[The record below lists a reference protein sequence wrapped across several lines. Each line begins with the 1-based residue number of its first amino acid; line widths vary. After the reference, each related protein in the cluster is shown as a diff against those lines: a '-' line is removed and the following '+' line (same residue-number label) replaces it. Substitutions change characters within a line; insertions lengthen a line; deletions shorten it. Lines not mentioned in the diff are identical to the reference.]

1 MKKLDWYI
9 LKKFLVTFFFS
20 IFLFTIISIVVDV
33 SEKTDDF
40 IKSGLGFTGVITQY
54 YIGFIP
60 YIIALLFPLFV
71 LIAVVFFTSKMAGRS
86 EIVAILASGTSFG
99 RFLRPYF
106 IGGSALGLLLLFSAH
121 FVVPRAQEIRGNF
134 ETRYVNGN
142 NSYNA
147 LVFNGNDIYERLDA
161 NTYFGIHNYD
171 TARKSGGPFFLHRLK
186 PNSNTEL
193 IYNIRAAAIMWD
205 TTHKKSRWVLTNAF
219 ERTINGKKETVK
231 MTEHLEMPSFTF
243 RPFDLSHDDF
253 AKDKLTTPELN
264 HFIQLEEMR
273 GASDVNTLKVERYR
287 RSATA
292 IAVLMLT
299 IIGATVA
306 SRKVR
311 GGSGAHLA
319 LAFVIGIVFILAD
332 RFSTIFSA
340 KGSLPP
346 IIAAWIPDTIFVFVT
361 WYLYRKAPK

>member
-54 YIGFIP
+54 YIGFVP

-86 EIVAILASGTSFG
+86 EIVAILASGTSFS

-106 IGGSALGLLLLFSAH
+106 IGGTALGLLLLFSAH
-121 FVVPRAQEIRGNF
+121 FVVPKAQEIRGNF

-171 TARKSGGPFFLHRLK
+171 TARKYGGPFFMHRIK
-186 PNSNTEL
+186 GNTEL
-193 IYNIRAAAIMWD
+193 VYNVRAESITWD
-205 TTHKKSRWVLTNAF
+205 TANKKGKWVLSNAF

-231 MTEHLEMPSFTF
+231 LTNRLEMPSFTF
-243 RPFDLSHDDF
+243 KPFDLSHDDF
-253 AKDKLTTPELN
+253 AKDKLTTPQLD
-264 HFIQLEEMR
+264 HFIKLEEMR

-292 IAVLMLT
+292 VAVLMLT

-319 LAFVIGIVFILAD
+319 LAFLLGILFILAD
-332 RFSTIFSA
+332 RFSTIFSS

-346 IIAAWIPDTIFVFVT
+346 IIAAWIPDFIFVFVT
-361 WYLYRKAPK
+361 IYLYRKAPK